1 VFCPYSIREAR
12 REDLTSVVALWRE
25 MMAVHVAL
33 DDRFRFVADADAEFA
48 RHARR
53 MMRGPV
59 SRILVAVARR
69 MMRGPVSRILVAV
82 IGGQVVGY
90 VLVELQQRP
99 PIYPVGRYGF
109 ISDIC
114 VSGRHRRRGIGAALV
129 QRAIGWLRSEGV
141 NTVELLAADRNETAR
156 SFWAAMGFEPY
167 LVMLR
172 KGIGGLDPPRI
183 GFRVDRLGR
192 GAGG

>member
-1 VFCPYSIREAR
+1 MFCPYSIREAR

-33 DDRFRFVADADAEFA
+33 DDRFRFVADADVEFA

-59 SRILVAVARR
+59 SRILVAV
-69 MMRGPVSRILVAV
+69 V
-82 IGGQVVGY
+82 GGQVVGY

-172 KGIGGLDPPRI
+172 KGIGELDPPRI

-192 GAGG
+192 GAGS